1 MNTNNSFLQAIKILI
16 KESINSAPYNRTKQA
31 MIVNNNGDNT
41 YDIRF
46 DGKLYTNIIS
56 YPNTRSLPLKYIVKV
71 IIPNNQTS
79 QMYISAE
86 GSPLIYY
93 PVGSYYETS
102 DTTFD
107 PNSAWGGTWVKDSA
121 GRVTVAQDTAQT
133 EFDTIGGTGGDKN
146 IQEHTHGFTNPKIP
160 NHVHTMAHTHGTNN
174 SNFNSYLIYNHNVTN
189 AGVTE
194 RSVASSTGNYKA
206 LCVNNANTDYTYATH
221 TGASSSAN
229 TGNPTSLDSTTSGT
243 VNAVSGLP
251 TGQTTGTSGN
261 LQPYIVVNRWHRTA

>member
-56 YPNTRSLPLKYIVKV
+56 YPNTKSLPLKHIVKV
-71 IIPNNQTS
+71 IIPNNQAS

-102 DTTFD
+102 DTSFD
-107 PNSAWGGTWVKDSA
+107 PNDTWGGTWSSETITDDVIVEEGTSGIWTYRKWNNGMSECWCEVRKTTAFQVWASGIYYGTTYTGRQVYPTGLFIEEPWTNVALKQLGCDGWLARDSS
-121 GRVTVAQDTAQT
+121 
-133 EFDTIGGTGGDKN
+133 TGGD
-146 IQEHTHGFTNPKIP
+146 
-160 NHVHTMAHTHGTNN
+160 
-174 SNFNSYLIYNHNVTN
+174 
-189 AGVTE
+189 
-194 RSVASSTGNYKA
+194 
-206 LCVNNANTDYTYATH
+206 ATH
-221 TGASSSAN
+221 TSSFYPLRIGS
-229 TGNPTSLDSTTSGT
+229 NPSVAYT
-243 VNAVSGLP
+243 VSFYAKGKWKAYTAP
-251 TGQTTGTSGN
+251 TEI
-261 LQPYIVVNRWHRTA
+261 YRWHRTA